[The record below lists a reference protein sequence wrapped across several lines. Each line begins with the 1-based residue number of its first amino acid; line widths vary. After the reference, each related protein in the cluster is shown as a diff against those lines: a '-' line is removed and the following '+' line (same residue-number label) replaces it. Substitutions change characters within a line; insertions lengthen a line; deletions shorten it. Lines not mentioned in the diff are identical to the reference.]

1 MFVIPVKYNGTDHI
15 TNCVKSIRESGN
27 TDKIV
32 VVDSNSLDK
41 SYFGRI
47 EKYDIIFED
56 IGNRY
61 YGDGATWHCYHKYPD
76 EEFIFSI
83 HDSMVINE
91 NLSFLK
97 QKEFTA
103 FCYFDIQY
111 FGPAGPAGNGSL
123 DYCIYKLNSLGFN
136 PDYEEMYKFP
146 GLFGSIFF
154 SHRSILDTIH
164 EMGFSRI
171 LPTNKFEACAS
182 ERLWGYFLYK
192 IGIDLTQNSLM
203 GDTINSGK
211 SNAMRKTI
219 VGRQ

>member
-1 MFVIPVKYNGTDHI
+1 MFVIPVKYNGSDFI
-15 TNCVKSIRESGN
+15 VNCVKSIRESGN

-32 VVDSNSLDK
+32 VVDSNSVDK
-41 SYFGRI
+41 SYLGRI
-47 EKYDIIFED
+47 EQYDITFED
-56 IGNRY
+56 IGNIH
-61 YGDGATWHCYHKYPD
+61 YGDGATWYCYNKYPD
-76 EEFIFSI
+76 EEYIFSI
-83 HDSMVINE
+83 HDSIIVNE
-91 NLSFLK
+91 NLSFLREK
-97 QKEFTA
+97 NFTA
-103 FCYFDIQY
+103 LCYFDMQY
-111 FGPAGPAGNGSL
+111 FGPTGPGGAGSL
-123 DYCIYKLNSLGFN
+123 DYCIFKLNSLGFY

-154 SHRSILDTIH
+154 SHRSILDAIH

-192 IGIDLTQNSLM
+192 IGIDLTKNSLM
-203 GDTINSGK
+203 GDNINSGK